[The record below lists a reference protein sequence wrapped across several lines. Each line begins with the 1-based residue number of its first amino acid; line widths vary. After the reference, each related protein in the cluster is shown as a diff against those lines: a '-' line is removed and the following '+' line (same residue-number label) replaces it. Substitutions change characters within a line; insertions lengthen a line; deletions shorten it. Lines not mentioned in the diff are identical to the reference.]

1 MTFPWHIDVSLSR
14 YIRRDLDLSLLMAV
28 LCAMA
33 IGITMIYSATFNW
46 DLGTAGST
54 YQKQIV
60 WAFLAIIAMAVTM
73 TIPLKHF
80 YAFAYIIY
88 GLAMAMLVLV
98 LEFGNRRWLDLGPI
112 HIQPSELAKIAV
124 VLALAR
130 YLSSRNI
137 DFRKIRTFAAP
148 LLIVLLPG
156 LLVYKQPDLGTA
168 LVFGAVVFPMLYWTG
183 LKPVSIFFIV
193 SPGLSLISAFH
204 PWSLGLLYLLMAV
217 VIFYVRPR
225 LATIAVLGAVNLTVS
240 VGAPYILDNKLHD
253 YQRNRILTFL
263 NPDTDR
269 LGSGYQVIQ
278 SKVAIGSGGLRG
290 RGYLEGTQTKLAFL
304 PEQHTDFVFSVV
316 GEEFGFVGATTILM
330 LFLFMVWRALQIAT
344 IVKSRFSSLVAI
356 GLTSILVFH
365 IFVNIG
371 MTIGVMP
378 VTGLPLPF
386 LSYGGSWLV
395 MSCVLTGFLLN
406 LHARRHEYY

>member
-1 MTFPWHIDVSLSR
+1 MSLSR
-14 YIRRDLDLSLLMAV
+14 YVRRDLDLPLLTAV
-28 LCAMA
+28 LAAMT
-33 IGITMIYSATFNW
+33 IGITIIYSATFNW
-46 DLGTAGST
+46 DLGTAGSV

-60 WAFLAIIAMAVTM
+60 WALLAIVAMVITM
-73 TIPLKHF
+73 IIPLKLF
-80 YAFAYIIY
+80 YAFAYIIF
-88 GLAMAMLVLV
+88 GLAMVLLVLV
-98 LEFGNRRWLDLGPI
+98 LELGDRRWLNLGPI

-130 YLSSRNI
+130 YLSARNI
-137 DFRKIRTFAAP
+137 EFRKLQTFVAP
-148 LLIVLLPG
+148 FLIVLIPG
-156 LLVYKQPDLGTA
+156 LLVFKQPDLGTA
-168 LVFGAVVFPMLYWTG
+168 LVFGAVLFPMLYWAG
-183 LKPVSIFFIV
+183 LKPVNIFFII
-193 SPGLSLISAFH
+193 SPGLSLISAFS
-204 PWSLGLLYLLMAV
+204 PWSLGLLYLVMAV
-217 VIFYVRPR
+217 VVFYVRPYLVTIIV
-225 LATIAVLGAVNLTVS
+225 LAAINLAVS
-240 VGAPYILDNKLHD
+240 IGAPYIWDNKLHD
-253 YQRNRILTFL
+253 YQKNRILTFL

-278 SKVAIGSGGLRG
+278 SKVAIGSGGMSG
-290 RGYLEGTQTKLAFL
+290 RGFLEGTQTKLSFL

-316 GEEFGFVGATTILM
+316 GEEFGFIGAITILM

-386 LSYGGSWLV
+386 LSYGGSWLI
-395 MSCVLTGFLLN
+395 MSCVLIGFLLN

>member
-1 MTFPWHIDVSLSR
+1 MSLSR
-14 YIRRDLDLSLLMAV
+14 YVRRDLDLPLLTAV
-28 LCAMA
+28 LAAMT

-46 DLGTAGST
+46 DLGTAGSV

-60 WAFLAIIAMAVTM
+60 WALLAIVAMVITM
-73 TIPLKHF
+73 IIPLKLF
-80 YAFAYIIY
+80 YAFAYIIF
-88 GLAMAMLVLV
+88 GLAMVLLVLV
-98 LEFGNRRWLDLGPI
+98 LELGDRRWLNLGPI

-130 YLSSRNI
+130 YLSARNI
-137 DFRKIRTFAAP
+137 EFRKLQTFVAP
-148 LLIVLLPG
+148 FLIVLIPG
-156 LLVYKQPDLGTA
+156 LLVFKQPDLGTA
-168 LVFGAVVFPMLYWTG
+168 LVFGAVLFPMLYWAG
-183 LKPVSIFFIV
+183 LKPVNIFFII
-193 SPGLSLISAFH
+193 SPGLSLISAFS
-204 PWSLGLLYLLMAV
+204 PWSLGLLYLVMAV
-217 VIFYVRPR
+217 VVFYVRPYLVTIIV
-225 LATIAVLGAVNLTVS
+225 LAAINLAVS
-240 VGAPYILDNKLHD
+240 IGAPYIWDNKLHD
-253 YQRNRILTFL
+253 YQKNRILTFL

-278 SKVAIGSGGLRG
+278 SKVAIGSGGMSG
-290 RGYLEGTQTKLAFL
+290 RGFLEGTQTKLSFL

-316 GEEFGFVGATTILM
+316 GEEFGFIGAITILM

-386 LSYGGSWLV
+386 LSYGGSWLI
-395 MSCVLTGFLLN
+395 MSCVLIGFLLN

>member
-1 MTFPWHIDVSLSR
+1 MSFSR
-14 YIRRDLDLSLLMAV
+14 YIKRDLDLSLLTTV
-28 LCAMA
+28 VGVIT
-33 IGITMIYSATFNW
+33 IGIAMIYSATFDW

-60 WAFLAIIAMAVTM
+60 WALLALVAMVITM
-73 TIPLKHF
+73 VIPLKFF

-88 GLAMAMLVLV
+88 GLAVVGLLLV
-98 LEFGNRRWLDLGPI
+98 LELGDRRWFNIGPI

-124 VLALAR
+124 VLAVAR
-130 YLSSRNI
+130 YLSARNI
-137 DFRKIRTFAAP
+137 DFSRVRTFVAP
-148 LLIVLLPG
+148 MGIVLLPA
-156 LLVYKQPDLGTA
+156 LLVFKQPDLGTA
-168 LVFGAVVFPMLYWTG
+168 LVFGAVLFPMLYWSG
-183 LKPVSIFFIV
+183 MRPVNIFFIV

-204 PWSLGLLYLLMAV
+204 PWSLGLLYLVMAV
-217 VIFYVRPR
+217 VVFYTRPR
-225 LATIAVLGAVNLTVS
+225 LATLAILAAINLIVG
-240 VGAPYILDNKLHD
+240 VGAPYIWDKLHD
-253 YQRNRILTFL
+253 YQKNRILSFL
-263 NPDTDR
+263 NPDMDR

-290 RGYLEGTQTKLAFL
+290 KGFLEGTQTKLAFL

-316 GEEFGFVGATTILM
+316 GEEFGFVGAIVILT
-330 LFLFMVWRALQIAT
+330 LFLFMVWRAIQIGI
-344 IVKSRFSSLVAI
+344 IVKARFSSLAAV

-386 LSYGGSWLV
+386 LSYGGSWLFTC
-395 MSCVLTGFLLN
+395 CVLIGFLLN

>member
-1 MTFPWHIDVSLSR
+1 MSLSR
-14 YIRRDLDLSLLMAV
+14 YIRRDLDLGLLTAV
-28 LCAMA
+28 VGAMV
-33 IGITMIYSATFNW
+33 IGITMIYSATFDW
-46 DLGTAGST
+46 DLGTAGSA

-60 WAFLAIIAMAVTM
+60 WALLAIVAMVITM
-73 TIPLKHF
+73 AIPLKLF

-88 GLAMAMLVLV
+88 GLAMIGLALV
-98 LEFGNRRWLDLGPI
+98 LELGEGRWFNLGPI
-112 HIQPSELAKIAV
+112 HVQPSELAKIAL

-130 YLSSRNI
+130 YLSARNI
-137 DFRKIRTFAAP
+137 DFGNIKTFAAP
-148 LLIVLLPG
+148 MGIVLLPG
-156 LLVYKQPDLGTA
+156 LLVFKQPDLGTA
-168 LVFGAVVFPMLYWTG
+168 LVFGAVLFPMLYWTG
-183 LKPVSIFFIV
+183 LRPVSIFFII

-204 PWSLGLLYLLMAV
+204 PWSLGLLYLAMAI
-217 VIFYVRPR
+217 VIFYDRPR
-225 LATIAVLGAVNLTVS
+225 LPTLAVLAAVNLIVS
-240 VGAPYILDNKLHD
+240 VGAPYIWENKLHE
-253 YQRNRILTFL
+253 YQKNRILTFL
-263 NPDTDR
+263 NPDLDR

-290 RGYLEGTQTKLAFL
+290 KGYLEGTQTKLAFL

-316 GEEFGFVGATTILM
+316 GEEFGFVGAITILV

-344 IVKSRFSSLVAI
+344 IVKSRFSSLVAV

-365 IFVNIG
+365 IFVNVG

-386 LSYGGSWLV
+386 LSYGGSWLIV
-395 MSCVLTGFLLN
+395 SCVLIGFLLN